1 MPGRTSSARP
11 STSPTDSGNPGTP
24 TTWTRARTRGRPSR
38 SCSVKT
44 DFAGHNVL
52 AWVGI
57 DSAGT
62 ADNGYI
68 ISVNGRPLPAVLGI
82 VPSGGKVTAFAI

>member
-1 MPGRTSSARP
+1 
-11 STSPTDSGNPGTP
+11 
-24 TTWTRARTRGRPSR
+24 
-38 SCSVKT
+38 
-44 DFAGHNVL
+44 VL

-57 DSAGT
+57 DWPGT

-68 ISVNGRPLPAVLGI
+68 TSLNGHPVPAVLGI